1 MNKNW
6 ITRSLTGIVYI
17 AVIVAGI
24 LLNGSYFLA
33 MALILA
39 IPAVMEFKRIT
50 LKDWHGSSLNTILD
64 IIATALIISSTV
76 INGLTADLLAAA
88 LLTVIVRMISMLY
101 NHSEDPLRSI
111 TSSLSVLVYI
121 ATPMA
126 MMGMIQ
132 AHSPHLLL
140 LMFVLI
146 WLNDTGAFIV
156 GSLMGRHRLF
166 ERISPKKSWE
176 GFFGGLL
183 FAIAAAIAAGKFYP
197 DYFHLTLLQATILGA
212 IVTVA
217 ATYGDLIESC
227 LKRNA
232 GVKDSGNLLPGH
244 GGMLDRIDSLLLVA
258 PCVALYMSFFLL
270 K

>member
-24 LLNGSYFLA
+24 LLGGSYFLD

-64 IIATALIISSTV
+64 IIATGLIISSTV
-76 INGLTADLLAAA
+76 IYDLSGILLALA

-121 ATPMA
+121 AIPIA
-126 MMGMIQ
+126 MMGMIRWV
-132 AHSPHLLL
+132 SPHLLL

-156 GSLMGRHRLF
+156 GSLLGRHRLF

-176 GFFGGLL
+176 GFFGGMV
-183 FAIAAAIAAGKFYP
+183 FAIGAAIAAGEFFP
-197 DYFHLTLLQATILGA
+197 EYFELTLLQAALLGA

-244 GGMLDRIDSLLLVA
+244 GGMLDRIDSLLLVS
-258 PCVALYMSFFLL
+258 PCVVLFIFLFLL
-270 K
+270 